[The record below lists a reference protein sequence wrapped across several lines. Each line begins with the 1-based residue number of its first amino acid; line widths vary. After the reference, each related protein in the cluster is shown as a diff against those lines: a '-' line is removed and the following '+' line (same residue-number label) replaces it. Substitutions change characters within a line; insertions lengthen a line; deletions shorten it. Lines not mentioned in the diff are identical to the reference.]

1 MIDPIADMLTQIR
14 NAQVVK
20 KPEISLPFSKV
31 KLALAK
37 ILKEE
42 GYIIDFAILDKNK
55 LLKLVLKY
63 LENGQPII
71 QKIERKST
79 SGQRI
84 YVGSKEIKRVL
95 GGLGTSIVSTS
106 MGIMTGKAARKRNLG
121 GELICEIF

>member
-1 MIDPIADMLTQIR
+1 MVDPIADMLTQIR
-14 NAQVVK
+14 NAQAVK
-20 KPEISLPFSKV
+20 KSEISLPFSKV

-42 GYIIDFAILDKNK
+42 GYIVDFAILEKNK
-55 LLKLVLKY
+55 FLKIVLKY

-79 SGQRI
+79 PGQRI
-84 YVGSKEIKRVL
+84 YVGSKEIKKIL